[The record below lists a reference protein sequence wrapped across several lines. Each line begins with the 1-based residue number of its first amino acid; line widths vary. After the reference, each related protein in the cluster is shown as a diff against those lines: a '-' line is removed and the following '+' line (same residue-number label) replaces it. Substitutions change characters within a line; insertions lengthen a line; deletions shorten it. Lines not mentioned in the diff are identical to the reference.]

1 MSANYNKTTTAPS
14 AQPRRRDAAMCTAA
28 TATATATAT
37 TTTTTATATTAPLP
51 SRPTVNPSTQPRED
65 E

>member
-14 AQPRRRDAAMCTAA
+14 AQPRRRDTVMCTAA
-28 TATATATAT
+28 TATT
-37 TTTTTATATTAPLP
+37 TTTATTTATATTAPLP